1 MIEIN
6 SSNFTLSCP
15 IVRKFDKIGKERNIY
30 LVKKKKRN
38 TMKVYV
44 ERTSAFDRYSRAG
57 SSNVKLV
64 GDIHHRHATAHES
77 MLPNGCCCYYMCVEM
92 ARDTPGSP
100 MPRPRNLGAGGGGGA
115 ATATLTSGAYHAAAT
130 DTANLHDHALQQ
142 KMLEVMYSCIYVR
155 TYVLARWVKWIRRLL
170 WNKSS
175 IIKSGSTI
183 PWKNKENLE
192 FSRLSVISGD
202 LLFRNFS

>member
-1 MIEIN
+1 
-6 SSNFTLSCP
+6 
-15 IVRKFDKIGKERNIY
+15 
-30 LVKKKKRN
+30 
-38 TMKVYV
+38 MKVYV
-44 ERTSAFDRYSRAG
+44 ERASAFDRYSRAG
-57 SSNVKLV
+57 SSNVKFV

-77 MLPNGCCCYYMCVEM
+77 MLPNVCCCYYMCVEM

-155 TYVLARWVKWIRRLL
+155 TYVLDRCWVYEMNSESFVKQVVDYKIRV
-170 WNKSS
+170 
-175 IIKSGSTI
+175 ST

-192 FSRLSVISGD
+192 FSRLSVISGV
-202 LLFRNFS
+202 FRKFST

>member
-1 MIEIN
+1 
-6 SSNFTLSCP
+6 
-15 IVRKFDKIGKERNIY
+15 
-30 LVKKKKRN
+30 
-38 TMKVYV
+38 MKVYV
-44 ERTSAFDRYSRAG
+44 ERASAFDRYSRAG

-77 MLPNGCCCYYMCVEM
+77 MLPNVCCCYYMCVEM

-155 TYVLARWVKWIRRLL
+155 TYVFGSLL
-170 WNKSS
+170 GVRN
-175 IIKSGSTI
+175 
-183 PWKNKENLE
+183 E
-192 FSRLSVISGD
+192 FGVFCETSRL
-202 LLFRNFS
+202 